1 MKTPTDST
9 SQRNETQGL
18 VIQSKSV
25 ESPRVGHSKFD
36 KRSKSHSSFPSS
48 SSLQLQLHLSL
59 TVIMLQSLLVLCLAN
74 VMIIPIIFATP
85 FQQFYK
91 SSQTGDIRADQAPSF
106 LEASYDGDQATL
118 DSSTSKPAFLANNQ
132 FDWLKNFFVPSPPTW
147 QGTDKNIA
155 AQFTCEASTA
165 YCCTGRYDA
174 ERKYALQPC
183 YYCANHIPQSPSR
196 PILKLWLR

>member
-1 MKTPTDST
+1 
-9 SQRNETQGL
+9 
-18 VIQSKSV
+18 
-25 ESPRVGHSKFD
+25 
-36 KRSKSHSSFPSS
+36 
-48 SSLQLQLHLSL
+48 
-59 TVIMLQSLLVLCLAN
+59 MLQSLLVLCLAN

-85 FQQFYK
+85 FQQFYT
-91 SSQTGDIRADQAPSF
+91 SSQTGDIRADQAPSV

-132 FDWLKNFFVPSPPTW
+132 FDWLKNFFVPSPPPW

-155 AQFTCEASTA
+155 AKFTCEASTA

-183 YYCANHIPQSPSR
+183 YYCANHIPQSPQDR
-196 PILKLWLR
+196 Y

>member
-1 MKTPTDST
+1 MSAIAK
-9 SQRNETQGL
+9 
-18 VIQSKSV
+18 I
-25 ESPRVGHSKFD
+25 D
-36 KRSKSHSSFPSS
+36 KRSKLHSHLSHSAPASSFSWTSPF
-48 SSLQLQLHLSL
+48 
-59 TVIMLQSLLVLCLAN
+59 TVIMLQSLLVLYLAN

-85 FQQFYK
+85 FQQSYTNL
-91 SSQTGDIRADQAPSF
+91 QAGDIQADQAPSF
-106 LEASYDGDQATL
+106 LEASYDSDQAAV

-132 FDWLKNFFVPSPPTW
+132 FDWLKNFFVPPPPPW

-183 YYCANHIPQSPSR
+183 YYCTNHKYPFSH
-196 PILKLWLR
+196 LKNRY

>member
-1 MKTPTDST
+1 MSAIAN
-9 SQRNETQGL
+9 S
-18 VIQSKSV
+18 I
-25 ESPRVGHSKFD
+25 FY

-85 FQQFYK
+85 FQQFYT
-91 SSQTGDIRADQAPSF
+91 SSQTGDIRADQAPSV

-132 FDWLKNFFVPSPPTW
+132 FDWLKNFFVPSPPPW

-183 YYCANHIPQSPSR
+183 YYCANHIPQSPQDR
-196 PILKLWLR
+196 Y